1 MPQWSPGPLS
11 SGAGG
16 LLSPHFGR
24 RERRYVSKCVPPGL
38 HTACRCPVHE
48 GASVLPVGGHRPVE
62 TARPVGWRG
71 GEGEGE
77 TLYQRRRAPLGCR

>member
-11 SGAGG
+11 SGAAG

-24 RERRYVSKCVPPGL
+24 RERRYLSKSVPPGP
-38 HTACRCPVHE
+38 HT
-48 GASVLPVGGHRPVE
+48 ASVLPVGDHRPVE

-77 TLYQRRRAPLGCR
+77 TLYQRRRAPLGRR